1 MSDEGSPRLIC
12 STMRSFLQK
21 NKIFS
26 PRAAA
31 FGLTLAL
38 ACMGYSQ
45 QASAPVATKI
55 DPSGQA
61 IPPAREFTRRELRD
75 AEDAY
80 LEGAKLLDRNDLAGA
95 EKQFLKASKIIP
107 SRADYIQAAALA
119 HEHRVTELVQQAGR
133 ARLLGHPEKADALLA
148 DARRLDPQNNIVTQH
163 AEPANRQPALHR
175 QIEIRDAQQNLFS
188 RDINH
193 IAGPIALV
201 PAAGNKELHLRG
213 DTQQVLQGV
222 FSQFGI
228 RTVFD
233 DSTERKLLRLD
244 LDSVSYQRATDIAL
258 SMAHAFATP
267 VDDHTVLIAND
278 TTENRQRLEHQL
290 QETVYVPGFT
300 PAQMKELGT
309 VVQSVF
315 DVKKASV
322 QSNGGTIAIR
332 APEDTLSAIN
342 LTLADLVDGGA
353 EVVLDISL
361 YTVDRTRQRN
371 IGVQLP
377 QQLGV
382 YNAESAA
389 HDIVTANQSLV
400 DQAIAQGL
408 VPADANDITIALALI
423 SSGLVQSSLL
433 ANTIGFF
440 GGGLTLSGV
449 TTNAATTFN
458 LALNSSDTR
467 ALDTI
472 KLRLSDRETG
482 TFRSGTRYP
491 IITSTY
497 SSGITGN
504 SSSLAGV
511 TINGVSAQSLLN
523 QASVTIPQIQFEDL
537 GLTLKATP
545 TVQKSGEVSM
555 QLDLKIEALGTA
567 ALNNIPV
574 LANRQFISTVTVGDG
589 ESALLA
595 SSLSKTESAAISG
608 LPGLGELPGFQTATA
623 NKVSE
628 QDTSEL
634 VLLITPHVVRHRKD
648 NTVGPR
654 IAFEQRLPD

>member
-1 MSDEGSPRLIC
+1 
-12 STMRSFLQK
+12 
-21 NKIFS
+21 
-26 PRAAA
+26 
-31 FGLTLAL
+31 
-38 ACMGYSQ
+38 MGYSQ

-233 DSTERKLLRLD
+233 DSTERKQLRLD

>member
-1 MSDEGSPRLIC
+1 
-12 STMRSFLQK
+12 
-21 NKIFS
+21 
-26 PRAAA
+26 
-31 FGLTLAL
+31 
-38 ACMGYSQ
+38 
-45 QASAPVATKI
+45 VATKI

-244 LDSVSYQRATDIAL
+244 LDSVSYQRATGIAL